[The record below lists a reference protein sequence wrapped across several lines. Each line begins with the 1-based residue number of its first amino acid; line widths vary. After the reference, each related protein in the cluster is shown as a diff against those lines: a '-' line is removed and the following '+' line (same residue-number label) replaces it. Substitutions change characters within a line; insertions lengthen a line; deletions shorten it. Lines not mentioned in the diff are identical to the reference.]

1 MGETLRLLKEKGE
14 EPEDIRFSPANLA
27 KLIELTERKE
37 INGSV
42 AKKIFSVMF
51 EEDVEP
57 EAYALRHGLKT
68 VNDEGLLRSTIES
81 VIADNPQSA
90 ADFRNGRKKAAG
102 FLVGQTMKA
111 MKGKADPALV
121 NEMVREI
128 LQG

>member
-1 MGETLRLLKEKGE
+1 M
-14 EPEDIRFSPANLA
+14 
-27 KLIELTERKE
+27 
-37 INGSV
+37 
-42 AKKIFSVMF
+42 
-51 EEDVEP
+51 
-57 EAYALRHGLKT
+57 
-68 VNDEGLLRSTIES
+68 NDEGLLRSTIES

-90 ADFRNGRKKAAG
+90 ADFRNGREKAAG